1 MAAPAAILLA
11 KAAALAVTDK
21 RARTVVATIVASILM
36 PFILV
41 TVMLLSIMDG
51 ASSHNVSAIDLAFH
65 GGNLP
70 SQMPEEY
77 RQYIEDIQKSFD
89 SLEDLLA
96 GIQHVEDGE
105 LNKEQIKAVF
115 YALYFGA
122 AQPSSQMKEEFVDCF
137 IEYEEREDEDGN
149 TYTAAIPI
157 QNLETVYANIENRL
171 GVTVGPEQR
180 ANAQR
185 IHTIA
190 LYGPAVPGGMLAGSA
205 MGDGSYQALLT
216 EATKYIGFPY
226 RWGGSSPQT
235 SFDCSGY
242 ICWIYTQSG
251 VYHMPRTT
259 AQGIFNQCAVVPREE
274 ARPGDLVFF
283 TKTYASSTPVS
294 HVGVYVGGNRMLHCG
309 DPIGYANID
318 SAYWR
323 SHFYAFA
330 RLPQ

>member
-1 MAAPAAILLA
+1 MVAPAVVIAV
-11 KAAALAVTDK
+11 KAAALAATDH
-21 RARTVVATIVASILM
+21 RARTAVASVIAAVLL
-36 PFILV
+36 PFSLV
-41 TVMLLSIMDG
+41 IVMVLIFLDG
-51 ASSHNVSAIDLAFH
+51 TSTHNISAIDSAFH
-65 GGNLP
+65 GGAISTQTP
-70 SQMPEEY
+70 DEY
-77 RQYIEDIQKSFD
+77 RVYLEEIRQSF
-89 SLEDLLA
+89 SALERIIG
-96 GIQHVEDGE
+96 GIDHIEDGE
-105 LNKEQIKAVF
+105 IDGERIKSIF
-115 YALYFGA
+115 YSMFFGET
-122 AQPSSQMKEEFVDCF
+122 QPSKRAQEDFVDCF

-157 QNLETVYANIENRL
+157 QNLETVYANIENHL

-259 AQGIFNQCAVVPREE
+259 AQGIFNQCAVVPKEE

-294 HVGVYVGGNRMLHCG
+294 HVGVYVGGNQMLHCG
-309 DPIGYANID
+309 DVRPDRTEVEVDERRA
-318 SAYWR
+318 A
-323 SHFYAFA
+323 
-330 RLPQ
+330 